1 MAAAV
6 ARRSRTGPHR
16 SAATMLERASTAQNA
31 AVTDIAS
38 PAVQHVGVV
47 GGGLMGSG
55 IAEVNAR
62 AGADVVLVE
71 VNEQA
76 VDSARARIGSSLDR
90 ALNRG
95 KITADVVESLTSRIS
110 YTTELDA
117 LADRELVIEAA
128 TEVES
133 VKLEL
138 FRKVGAVLT
147 DDEAILVSN
156 TSSIPI
162 VKLGA
167 VSGRPKRVMG
177 VHFFNPAPVMQL
189 VELIPSLTTAP
200 DTVERMRG
208 YVTGQL
214 GKQPIEATDRAGFVV
229 NSLLVPYLLS
239 AIRMYEAG
247 YASAKDIDQGMVLGC
262 GHPMGPLA
270 LCDLIGLDTIRA
282 IGVSMYQEFKEP
294 LYSPPPLLDRM
305 VEAGL
310 VGRKSKQGFYP
321 YP

>member
-1 MAAAV
+1 MI
-6 ARRSRTGPHR
+6 
-16 SAATMLERASTAQNA
+16 EK
-31 AVTDIAS
+31 
-38 PAVQHVGVV
+38 VGVI

-55 IAEVNAR
+55 ITEVCAR
-62 AGADVVLVE
+62 AGLDTVVVE
-71 VNEQA
+71 VTEEA
-76 VDSARARIGSSLDR
+76 AKAAEGKVRGSLEK
-90 ALNRG
+90 AHGRG
-95 KITADVVESLTSRIS
+95 KITDQDLAQTLERITF
-110 YTTELDA
+110 TTELGH
-117 LADRELVIEAA
+117 LKDRDLVVEAA
-128 TEVES
+128 SEREDI
-133 VKLEL
+133 KLEL
-138 FRKVGAVLT
+138 FRKVGALLDK
-147 DDEAILVSN
+147 DDAILASN

-167 VSGRPKRVMG
+167 VSGRAGRVMG

-200 DTVERMRG
+200 ETLERMQSFVG
-208 YVTGQL
+208 DTL

-270 LCDLIGLDTIRA
+270 LSDLIGLDTIRA
-282 IGVSMYQEFKEP
+282 IGVSMYDEFKEP

-305 VEAGL
+305 VDAGL
-310 VGRKSKQGFYP
+310 LGKKSGQGFYP
-321 YP
+321 Y

>member
-1 MAAAV
+1 M
-6 ARRSRTGPHR
+6 
-16 SAATMLERASTAQNA
+16 EK
-31 AVTDIAS
+31 
-38 PAVQHVGVV
+38 VGVV

-55 IAEVNAR
+55 IAEVVAR
-62 AGADVVLVE
+62 AGLDTVIVE
-71 VNEQA
+71 ATLESAHAAEARVR
-76 VDSARARIGSSLDR
+76 DSIGR
-90 ALNRG
+90 GVARG
-95 KITADVVESLTSRIS
+95 KITEADAAEVLERILV
-110 YTTELDA
+110 TTDLGA
-117 LADRELVIEAA
+117 LADRDLVVEAA
-128 TEVES
+128 SEREDI
-133 VKLEL
+133 KLDL
-138 FRKVGAVLT
+138 FAKIGALLEKDDAVL
-147 DDEAILVSN
+147 ASN

-167 VSGRPKRVMG
+167 VSGRADRVMG

-189 VELIPSLTTAP
+189 VELIPSLTTSR
-200 DTVERMRG
+200 DTYTAMETFVSER
-208 YVTGQL
+208 L

-247 YASAKDIDQGMVLGC
+247 YAAAADIDKGMILGC

-282 IGVSMYQEFKEP
+282 IGVSMYEEFKEP

-310 VGRKSKQGFYP
+310 LGKKSRQGFYA
-321 YP
+321 Y